1 MRKSNWDH
9 FNHFPNLNIIGQ
21 KKLDIFTHKIST
33 TTSENLTKQKSHGTR
48 FFPRVCYRHCWR
60 FIDGVV
66 LIGLGLDDS
75 VNWCLPKTVGP
86 HTIHRIGMFTMTL
99 EVQDQTKN
107 GLEDDPCKG
116 VQTTKGP
123 SFVFGLSGWC
133 TMKIQ
138 PNVYIYIYT
147 GKSQEVQVRPF
158 NNRTCG
164 TFVCWPTWIPLIF
177 IWQFLV
183 STKTPTYLWNIPS
196 TTSTTSTTHFWK
208 KSFHILGRSRGLLEF
223 S

>member
-75 VNWCLPKTVGP
+75 VNLCLPKTVGP

-138 PNVYIYIYT
+138 PNVYIYIQVNPR
-147 GKSQEVQVRPF
+147 KSKSDH
-158 NNRTCG
+158 
-164 TFVCWPTWIPLIF
+164 LIIGPVERLYVDLHGF
-177 IWQFLV
+177 RWFL
-183 STKTPTYLWNIPS
+183 YGN
-196 TTSTTSTTHFWK
+196 F
-208 KSFHILGRSRGLLEF
+208 
-223 S
+223 